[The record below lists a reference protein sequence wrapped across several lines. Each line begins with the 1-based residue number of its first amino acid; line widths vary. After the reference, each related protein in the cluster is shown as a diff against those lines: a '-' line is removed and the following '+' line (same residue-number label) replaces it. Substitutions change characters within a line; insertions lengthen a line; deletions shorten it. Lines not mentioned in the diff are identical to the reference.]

1 MTTEVLVRENAHNP
15 LDLLEEILS
24 ANQWPFDRSSDDEL
38 VVECNGQWG
47 SYQLHFSWSGDL
59 SAMHFSSYMDMKV
72 PKARQVAVHEL
83 LAAVNAKMWLGHF
96 DLTGDERTP
105 VFRHTTLADVA
116 AEFNRYNR
124 QKIVIADSAAGSHVI
139 NATLPANDV
148 GAFARMAQ
156 NFLGLSVEYR
166 DDAVVISR

>member
-72 PKARQVAVHEL
+72 PKARRPTTL
-83 LAAVNAKMWLGHF
+83 RNN
-96 DLTGDERTP
+96 TRSRTP
-105 VFRHTTLADVA
+105 RGTTSKT
-116 AEFNRYNR
+116 R
-124 QKIVIADSAAGSHVI
+124 
-139 NATLPANDV
+139 
-148 GAFARMAQ
+148 
-156 NFLGLSVEYR
+156 
-166 DDAVVISR
+166 